1 MQKAIRQLSY
11 GFASG
16 KNKYANAVSLHDF
29 GNICRTLVGCVAHF
43 HSKPWGKQRIN
54 SGQQPQST
62 IVEAEI
68 GLQLDYDILFL
79 VNGLHGFESHNKVVG
94 LDFRNNLTERRIA
107 FQRSL
112 FISV

>member
-11 GFASG
+11 GFFSG

-29 GNICRTLVGCVAHF
+29 GNICRTLVGCIAHF

-54 SGQQPQST
+54 SGQQRQSP

-68 GLQLDYDILFL
+68 RLQLDHDILFL
-79 VNGLHGFESHNKVVG
+79 VNGLHGFEGHNEVVG
-94 LDFRNNLTERRIA
+94 FDFRKNLIERRIA

-112 FISV
+112 FFPV